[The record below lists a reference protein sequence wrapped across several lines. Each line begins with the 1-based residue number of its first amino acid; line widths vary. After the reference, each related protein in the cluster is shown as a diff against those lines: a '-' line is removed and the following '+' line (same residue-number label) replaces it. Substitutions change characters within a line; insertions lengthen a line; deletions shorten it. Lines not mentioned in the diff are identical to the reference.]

1 MLAEQHN
8 VSFSSVGCRLA
19 SLMTWKT
26 SVMNIPFGGAKG
38 GICCEPKNLSQREL
52 ERLTRKLVQVCSYCP
67 VLLLFLLRLLL
78 PFSYPTC
85 CQDQLPKCPVSLSNC
100 PVPSLPN
107 SPAGCATAIVNA
119 EQLCEQSNYSK
130 S

>member
-1 MLAEQHN
+1 
-8 VSFSSVGCRLA
+8 
-19 SLMTWKT
+19 MTWKT

-85 CQDQLPKCPVSLSNC
+85 CQDQLPKCPVLLSNC

-119 EQLCEQSNYSK
+119 EQLCEQSNCSK